1 MKAAKAAGGD
11 MDITIFSSKRFEIYL
26 STLQIGAGLH
36 YVPKYKTLHLDL
48 IVFEFTLYLGK
59 LGE

>member
-1 MKAAKAAGGD
+1 

-26 STLQIGAGLH
+26 STLQIGVGLH
-36 YVPKYKTLHLDL
+36 YVPEHKTLHLDV

>member
-1 MKAAKAAGGD
+1 

-26 STLQIGAGLH
+26 STLQIGVGLH
-36 YVPKYKTLHLDL
+36 YVPEYKTLHLDV
-48 IVFEFTLYLGK
+48 IVFELTWYFGK